1 MQLAVPDNR
10 LQGIG
15 AILGAMLV
23 LSAQDAFIKSIS
35 ADYPLHQIILLR
47 AATAL
52 LLVALFVHWEGG
64 ISILRSNR
72 PGLQALRCLLIVVAN
87 TAFFLGLA
95 ALPLA
100 DAVAIFFVAPVFI
113 TALAAP
119 MLGEKIGPFRWTAVL
134 AGLLGVIVMVRPG
147 TDAFRPEALL
157 PVSAALAYALM
168 QMLTR
173 RLGVSSKAS
182 ALAFYIQ
189 LTFLAVSA
197 LVGLGLGDGRFS
209 GSSHPSLEFMTRA
222 WARPEMADLAL
233 MILVGV
239 LSAVGSYL
247 MSQAYRKGEAAI
259 IAPFEYLALPL
270 SILWGY
276 LLWSELPGRASWL
289 GMALIV
295 FAGLFLFYREVLH
308 GRPLAVERPL
318 PRNR

>member
-35 ADYPLHQIILLR
+35 AGYPLHQIILVR
-47 AATAL
+47 ASTAL

-64 ISILRSNR
+64 FGILRSNR
-72 PGLQALRCLLIVVAN
+72 PGLQALRCLLIVVTN

-119 MLGEKIGPFRWTAVL
+119 MLGERIGPFRWMAVL
-134 AGLLGVIVMVRPG
+134 VGLVGVIVMVRPG
-147 TDAFRPEALL
+147 TGAFRPEALL

-182 ALAFYIQ
+182 ALALYVQ
-189 LTFLAVSA
+189 LTFLAVSS
-197 LVGLGLGDGRFS
+197 LVGLGLGDGRFAGS
-209 GSSHPSLEFMTRA
+209 GHPSLEFLTRPWTHPDNA
-222 WARPEMADLAL
+222 ELAVMV
-233 MILVGV
+233 MIGV
-239 LSAVGSYL
+239 LNAVGTYL
-247 MSQAYRKGEAAI
+247 MTQAYRKGEAAI

-270 SILWGY
+270 SVVWGY
-276 LLWSELPGRASWL
+276 LLWSELPGRTSWI
-289 GMALIV
+289 GMALIAG
-295 FAGLFLFYREVLH
+295 AGLFLFYREVLH